1 MNKYLILILL
11 AGMSQAAFADS
22 FWNHNGSIM
31 RLVANGNERQFIYEV
46 PSKKMYNTGVRPGS
60 VLFNGYKNGNKY
72 FGTSTVFSKNC
83 HYDLAYKVSGNVYEG
98 PKVVLYGKR
107 TEYDTSNN
115 KCVPTGRVISDK
127 LVFTY
132 MYTE

>member
-1 MNKYLILILL
+1 MKKYLLL
-11 AGMSQAAFADS
+11 LLLPFISHSAFADS

-31 RLVANGNERQFIYEV
+31 RLVAHGNERAFVYEV
-46 PSKKMYNTGVRPGS
+46 PSKQMYNAGVRKGR
-60 VLFNGYKNGNKY
+60 VLFNGYKNGDKY

-83 HYDLAYKVSGNVYEG
+83 YYDLAYKVSGNVYEG
-98 PKVVLYGKR
+98 PRVVLQGSR
-107 TEYDTSNN
+107 TEYDTRNGQC
-115 KCVPTGRVISDK
+115 KPTGRLVSDK